1 MAISLSDN
9 LAVETAAQVD
19 VRYGPWEGSSIT
31 LAKDA
36 AIAGIAFGVRF
47 RGLTVGLIDTSAAT
61 VKVVEYWF
69 DVTSSFVA
77 TDLVE
82 KTASSSGGAITLSQT
97 GVDISTAIQKIDVN
111 QPIGSGLIAQAI
123 NLTGTLVKTTGITVD
138 FTTNPQG
145 IFTGLTTT
153 VSPAGGTGAT
163 LSVTVVSGDVATVRI
178 DAAGTGYS
186 TGDVL
191 TVIASDIGS
200 GGSTNTSITLL
211 AGDFYE
217 GSLAPVSTTLNTVYD
232 TQLSPTQVSGAAV
245 GGVAA
250 ATPVSSLLGLNLV
263 DIIDKILFPTQL
275 PEFISPIAAFASST
289 PGFNSVV
296 EFESAINSQVLS
308 LSFTTQ
314 DSGGYSSGNLKR
326 TTNNVDTAIPLGTA
340 TTSTLA
346 DLSPQYGFTNNNT
359 PNIKTAF
366 TPTTTTFNISGP
378 TTWTAEFAYSA
389 GGKLKNS
396 AGVLT
401 SSGKNGT
408 SEITAGSL
416 IKTGTITPIYPYY
429 YGTQNTLN
437 WKNLNNYA
445 NANASV
451 VNILDAWNGSSAGVT
466 KVLAAAS
473 TTNLTMAFNA
483 PADTITFAW
492 VAIPSVYA
500 LRLSWI
506 DTTSPSNT
514 ATITGTT
521 YGNNARL
528 FLAPLQN
535 QSVSPNSSG
544 WSGVNYDIYT
554 TSKNAGIGTLNF
566 RLT

>member
-289 PGFNSVV
+289 PSFNAVV

-346 DLSPQYGFTNNNT
+346 DLSPQYGFTNANT

>member
-1 MAISLSDN
+1 M
-9 LAVETAAQVD
+9 
-19 VRYGPWEGSSIT
+19 
-31 LAKDA
+31 
-36 AIAGIAFGVRF
+36 
-47 RGLTVGLIDTSAAT
+47 
-61 VKVVEYWF
+61 
-69 DVTSSFVA
+69 
-77 TDLVE
+77 
-82 KTASSSGGAITLSQT
+82 
-97 GVDISTAIQKIDVN
+97 
-111 QPIGSGLIAQAI
+111 
-123 NLTGTLVKTTGITVD
+123 
-138 FTTNPQG
+138 
-145 IFTGLTTT
+145 
-153 VSPAGGTGAT
+153 
-163 LSVTVVSGDVATVRI
+163 
-178 DAAGTGYS
+178 
-186 TGDVL
+186 
-191 TVIASDIGS
+191 
-200 GGSTNTSITLL
+200 
-211 AGDFYE
+211 
-217 GSLAPVSTTLNTVYD
+217 
-232 TQLSPTQVSGAAV
+232 
-245 GGVAA
+245 
-250 ATPVSSLLGLNLV
+250 
-263 DIIDKILFPTQL
+263 
-275 PEFISPIAAFASST
+275 
-289 PGFNSVV
+289 
-296 EFESAINSQVLS
+296 
-308 LSFTTQ
+308 
-314 DSGGYSSGNLKR
+314 
-326 TTNNVDTAIPLGTA
+326 
-340 TTSTLA
+340 
-346 DLSPQYGFTNNNT
+346 
-359 PNIKTAF
+359 
-366 TPTTTTFNISGP
+366 
-378 TTWTAEFAYSA
+378 AYSA

-416 IKTGTITPIYPYY
+416 IKTGAITPIYPYY

-451 VNILDAWNGSSAGVT
+451 VNIIDTWNGSSAGVT
-466 KVLAAAS
+466 KVLAVGSA
-473 TTNLTMAFNA
+473 TNLTMAFNA

>member
-289 PGFNSVV
+289 PSFNAVV

-346 DLSPQYGFTNNNT
+346 DLSPQYGFTNANT

-535 QSVSPNSSG
+535 QQVSATSSG
-544 WSGVNYDIYT
+544 WSNVPYDIYT

-566 RLT
+566 RLF

>member
-275 PEFISPIAAFASST
+275 PEFISPIAAFTSST

-346 DLSPQYGFTNNNT
+346 DLSPQYGFTNANT

-554 TSKNAGIGTLNF
+554 TSKNAGIGTLNI